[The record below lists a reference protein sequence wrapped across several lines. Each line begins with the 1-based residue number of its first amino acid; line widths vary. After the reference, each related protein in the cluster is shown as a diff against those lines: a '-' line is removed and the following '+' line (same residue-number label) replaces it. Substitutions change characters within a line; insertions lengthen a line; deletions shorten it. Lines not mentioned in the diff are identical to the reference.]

1 MNEFLSFIKDNILGG
16 LSVSLNFGKFRSA
29 AAEEFEFTENENG
42 GVFSWNVPGYDS
54 FTLTVKVSDDS
65 AIFYI
70 DTKHYH
76 DSFNR
81 FRLDNAVNFPIG
93 GEVKAEA
100 VRAYY
105 HMYTCCLQPMACGCL
120 EQLLRRTH
128 TAVAKY
134 GDVHVN
140 ILGLVGEDYRCDFD
154 GEGVHISFTESGRQ
168 DLSGPFLVVS
178 RADDP
183 FKAVKKS
190 YLCARKEGAIRVPLK
205 TEREIPDI
213 TGKLGYCTFNTYDLD
228 ITSELIYKKL
238 DEYKEKNVPLRWV
251 LIDDG
256 WQNYVGKFMIGTEHD
271 PVKIPEGL
279 KAMISRIKKDY
290 GVEKVGVWHAMT
302 AYWNG
307 IKEGSEAHLKMADKL
322 MKTNGGLIIPSLD
335 EEKGMAFWDEWY
347 AYLADCGVDFV
358 KIDSQSQY
366 PETTEGEMSTMEACR
381 RGHRY
386 IEEAAKKY
394 FGGTIINCMGMDCEN
409 VYARPYSV
417 IARNSRDFGLYE
429 ECSFYDNIHDFAM
442 VNVYGAVWHDMMC
455 CCDFDMWWSS
465 DKESAV
471 HSATLRAIH
480 DGPCYLSDPDECDPE
495 VIYRTVGRDGTH
507 FRFDHAAYPT
517 LDCFYGAGSV
527 FRAWNEKGDDFAT
540 VIYNIT
546 ADEVKD
552 SFDISAVPAADVN
565 SEYAAF
571 EFFTGAWRRVKG
583 DDVID
588 DVLGGDA
595 IRAYSFYKI
604 YEDEL
609 GEYVMK
615 GDTERYVSSADP
627 DKKKTYLNEIM

>member
-1 MNEFLSFIKDNILGG
+1 MNEFLSFIKENIFGG
-16 LSVSLNFGKFRSA
+16 LSVNLNFAKLRSVSA
-29 AAEEFEFTENENG
+29 DSFGFTETASG
-42 GVFSWNVPGYDS
+42 GVFTAEVGGYEK
-54 FTLTVKVSDDS
+54 FTLTAEMHGDS
-65 AIFYI
+65 VIFYL
-70 DTKHYH
+70 DAVHHPNSY
-76 DSFNR
+76 NR
-81 FRLDNAVNFPIG
+81 FTLDNAVNFSIG
-93 GEVKAEA
+93 GALKADA
-100 VRAYY
+100 VRAY
-105 HMYTCCLQPMACGCL
+105 HHLYTCCLQPITCDSL
-120 EQLLRRTH
+120 ESLRRRTH
-128 TAVAKY
+128 TAIAKY
-134 GDVHVN
+134 GDTHVN
-140 ILGLVGEDYRCDFD
+140 ILGICGEDYRCDFD
-154 GEGVHISFTESGRQ
+154 GDGFHLTFSETGRQ
-168 DLSGPFLVVS
+168 DVSGPILVIS

-183 FKAVKKS
+183 FKAVKQS
-190 YLCARKEGAIRVPLK
+190 FLLARKTGAIRVPLK
-205 TEREIPDI
+205 DEREIPDI

-228 ITSELIYKKL
+228 ITSELIYRKL

-256 WQNYVGKFMIGTEHD
+256 WQNYKGKLMLDTACD

-279 KAMISRIKKDY
+279 KAMVTRIKEDY

-307 IKEGSEAHLKMADKL
+307 IKEGSEAHRKMADKL
-322 MKTNGGLIIPSLD
+322 MKTKGGLLVPSLD

-366 PETTEGEMSTMEACR
+366 PDMLDGEMPSIEATR
-381 RGHRY
+381 RGHKY

-429 ECSFYDNIHDFAM
+429 ECTFYDNIHDFAM

-527 FRAWNEKGDDFAT
+527 FRAWNEKGDDFAA
-540 VIYNIT
+540 VLYNVT
-546 ADEVKD
+546 CNEVSD
-552 SFDISAVPAADVN
+552 SFALSDVPCADADN
-565 SEYAAF
+565 EYAAF
-571 EFFTGAWRRVKG
+571 EFFTGTWRRVKG
-583 DDVID
+583 NAVID
-588 DVLGGDA
+588 DVIGGDA

-604 YEDEL
+604 YSDEL
-609 GEYVMK
+609 GEYIMK